1 MADIDEIE
9 RLNSREP
16 VALPWT
22 KVMLDKVFSVI
33 TLVLTLPLSVIIT
46 LAIVI
51 GGLVRRRDAGPVMHY
66 EIRVSAGEPFRLPK
80 FRIFTREAVAEIERG
95 VMPKQVENNPRN
107 LTAMGRVLKKTGLD
121 ELPQFLTVLSGRM
134 SLIGPRPK
142 PVAEYEPEIEQG
154 IWRREVIRAGLS
166 GPAQLLK
173 GTERTTKDD
182 LFADLRYIKRVRDGG
197 AGRVLALDLG
207 LLGRTVRLMFKMTG
221 E

>member
-1 MADIDEIE
+1 MTNADEIE

-22 KVMLDKVFSVI
+22 KVMLDKVFASVA
-33 TLVLTLPLSVIIT
+33 LVLTLPLSIIIV
-46 LAIVI
+46 LAIVVM
-51 GGLVRRRDAGPVMHY
+51 GLVFRRDAGSVMHY
-66 EIRVSAGEPFRLPK
+66 EIRVSAGEQFRLPK

-95 VMPKQVENNPRN
+95 MIPKQVENVPGN
-107 LTAMGRVLKKTGLD
+107 LTAVGRVLKKTGLD
-121 ELPQFLTVLSGRM
+121 ELPQFWTVLKGDM

-166 GPAQLLK
+166 GSAQLLK
-173 GTERTTKDD
+173 GTERTAEDD
-182 LFADLRYIKRVRDGG
+182 LLADLRYIERVRCEG
-197 AGRVLALDLG
+197 AWSVLALDMGFLWD
-207 LLGRTVRLMFKMTG
+207 TVRLMFKMTG